1 MVAVRLL
8 VFVFPPSLPV
18 FLCLVWANLDLHGLG
33 CATPVPYLRLDI
45 LVGLG
50 LGLALVGGC
59 CRCRCA
65 GPVWVLACTFV
76 TWSSCVSD
84 GSAKT
89 RWWLPTAVELI
100 SGTNCVVAT
109 RRTSSTMMSM
119 VSTYGDLWRSS
130 GELGRPRRRCRRC
143 PKSTRQHQQQ
153 SAAHQHRRH

>member
-1 MVAVRLL
+1 ML
-8 VFVFPPSLPV
+8 VGVVITAFGK
-18 FLCLVWANLDLHGLG
+18 CTGLG
-33 CATPVPYLRLDI
+33 V
-45 LVGLG
+45 G

-130 GELGRPRRRCRRC
+130 GELGRPRCLLQVSERTFLWSQFGSLFLCSL
-143 PKSTRQHQQQ
+143 PPSLFFFVWFGPTWIYMGWV
-153 SAAHQHRRH
+153 ALLLYLT